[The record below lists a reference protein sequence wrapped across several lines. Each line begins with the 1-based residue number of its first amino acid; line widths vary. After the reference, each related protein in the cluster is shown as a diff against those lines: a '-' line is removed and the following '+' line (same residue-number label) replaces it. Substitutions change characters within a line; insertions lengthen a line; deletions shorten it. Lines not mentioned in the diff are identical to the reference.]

1 MTSRHIPCRAVL
13 FDCDGVLV
21 DSTGPA
27 EDAWSQWAREY
38 GLDPAVVLD
47 GMHGVRSQDTVAT
60 YLPAEQ
66 RAEGHVRIEQIEI
79 AGAEGTVP
87 IPGIPDLLAA
97 LPGNWAVVTS
107 ATLPLLRARLA
118 AAGLPLPE
126 VTITGEAVRQGKPS
140 PEGYLAAAARLG
152 VPIEQCVVVEDSAAG
167 IQAGL
172 AAGAGHVLGV
182 GKGEATEAAHSAVP
196 DLTGVSW
203 DGSGLRVG

>member
-27 EDAWSQWAREY
+27 EDAWRQWAIEH
-38 GLDPAVVLD
+38 GLDPEVVLD
-47 GMHGVRSQDTVAT
+47 GMHGVRSQDTVAK
-60 YLPAEQ
+60 YLPEDQ
-66 RAEGHVRIEQIEI
+66 RAAGNARIEEIEVS
-79 AGAEGTVP
+79 GAEGTVP
-87 IPGIPDLLAA
+87 IAGIPALLAG
-97 LPGNWAVVTS
+97 LPENWAVVTS

-118 AAGLPLPE
+118 AAGLPLPSVV
-126 VTITGEAVRQGKPS
+126 VTAELVGAGKPD
-140 PEGYLAAAARLG
+140 PEGYLLAARRLG
-152 VPIEQCVVVEDSAAG
+152 VPIGECVVVEDSAAG

-182 GKGEATEAAHSAVP
+182 GKEEHLDLAHSAVP

-203 DGSGLRVG
+203 DGAGLRVG